1 MTQPEGHLA
10 SYIGRRKF
18 LATLGGAA
26 AAWPLAARAQQL
38 AMPLIAVLSP
48 TTSQGGLPDNIAAFV
63 RGLRALGHED
73 GKTIKLEFR
82 FADWQADRLPR
93 LAAELVAL
101 NPNILFTHTTNGVNA
116 ARAATSDIPI
126 VVGAAG
132 DLLERGVIKS
142 LARPGGNIT
151 GLTLLSVELDAKR
164 VEFLKEVLP
173 TTQRV
178 AILVNPANPAWQ
190 RRPGDLVHLTNGLG
204 VALHRVDARSPE
216 DFDGAFAA
224 IVSARANALLVEND
238 ALFTNTR
245 NLKIIADMARRHRL
259 PTICEN
265 RALTAAGGL
274 LSYGASIPAMFEYS
288 ATYVDK
294 ILKGARPGELPV
306 EQPTKFELIINL
318 KAAAAIGLEVPP
330 TLIARADEVI
340 E

>member
-1 MTQPEGHLA
+1 M
-10 SYIGRRKF
+10 RRREF
-18 LATLGGAA
+18 FTLLSGAA
-26 AAWPLAARAQQL
+26 AVWPLAARAQQL
-38 AMPLIAVLSP
+38 TIPLIAVLSP
-48 TTSQGGLPDNIAAFV
+48 TTAHRGLPDNIAAFV
-63 RGLRALGHED
+63 RGLRALGYED
-73 GKTIKLEFR
+73 GKTGKLEFR
-82 FADWQADRLPR
+82 FADWQFDRLPR
-93 LAAELVAL
+93 LAVELVAL
-101 NPNILFTHTTNGVNA
+101 NPNVLFTHTTNGVDA

-164 VEFLKEVLP
+164 IELLKDVLP
-173 TTQRV
+173 TIQRI

-190 RRPGDLVHLTNGLG
+190 RRPADLVPLTKGLG
-204 VALHRVDARSPE
+204 VALHRVDAQSPE
-216 DFDGAFAA
+216 DFDQAFGA
-224 IVSARANALLVEND
+224 IVSERANALLVEND
-238 ALFTNTR
+238 ALFTDPR

-265 RALTAAGGL
+265 RALAAAGGL
-274 LSYGASIPAMFEYS
+274 LSYGASIPGMFEYS

-306 EQPTKFELIINL
+306 ERPTKFELVINL
-318 KAAAAIGLEVPP
+318 KTAKALGLEVPP
-330 TLIARADEVI
+330 MLLARADEVI

>member
-1 MTQPEGHLA
+1 MHFDQL
-10 SYIGRRKF
+10 RRRD
-18 LATLGGAA
+18 LITLLGGAA
-26 AAWPLAARAQQL
+26 MAWPLAARAQQQ

-48 TTSQGGLPDNIAAFV
+48 ASSQGGLPDNIAAFV
-63 RGLRALGHED
+63 RGLRAHGYEG
-73 GKTIKLEFR
+73 GKTVKLEFR
-82 FADWQADRLPR
+82 FADWQFDRLPR

-116 ARAATSDIPI
+116 AQTATRDIPI

-132 DLLERGVIKS
+132 DLVARRVVKS

-164 VEFLKEVLP
+164 VELLKEVLP
-173 TTQRV
+173 TIQHV
-178 AILVNPANPAWQ
+178 AILVNPVNPAWQ
-190 RRPGDLVHLTNGLG
+190 GRPGDLVPLTRGLG

-216 DFDGAFAA
+216 DLDGAFAA
-224 IVSARANALLVEND
+224 IVSARANAILVEND
-238 ALFTNTR
+238 ALFTDPR
-245 NLKIIADMARRHRL
+245 NRKTIADMARHHRL

-265 RALTAAGGL
+265 RALAASGGL

-306 EQPTKFELIINL
+306 EQPTRFELVINVKTAKEL
-318 KAAAAIGLEVPP
+318 GIEIPP
-330 TLIARADEVI
+330 TLLVRADEVI